1 MSSSSLLSFHTRIPL
16 ATTLPPPAGF
26 FPPGPWVRTIR
37 FWYVNV
43 LSSPLAGWSLPWASI
58 TSQVDHLSLQTQDQV
73 SIMTVTYFKYTLTIL
88 CTLAWTTWNFSSLV
102 TIYQS
107 SNHLPLWMSL
117 ESGRQTLRSPG
128 GIYNGLAFAELR
140 WPDPRATG
148 ESVAT
153 SY

>member
-1 MSSSSLLSFHTRIPL
+1 MSSSSLLSFHTWIPL
-16 ATTLPPPAGF
+16 ATTLPPPTGF

-73 SIMTVTYFKYTLTIL
+73 SVTYFKYTLTIL

-102 TIYQS
+102 TITRILIIYLFEYHWSQAGRHSGLLVASTMDWFLQS
-107 SNHLPLWMSL
+107 
-117 ESGRQTLRSPG
+117 
-128 GIYNGLAFAELR
+128 
-140 WPDPRATG
+140 
-148 ESVAT
+148 
-153 SY
+153 